1 LTQLREGGP
10 VEYLNVNKSLSPVAL
25 AVLFLVGTDSMS
37 LRADYLMNADL
48 SAGFACWHGDGEPT
62 FLDPDGTEGAA
73 GDKGAVPVIRMALS
87 KNEARSVY
95 QEIETKDEPKSVR
108 VKVEVYASSD
118 FKRSPF
124 ADDYSS
130 DINWKSSGTFTGDQE
145 TPNAD
150 FWIHD
155 MPSTIY
161 QLSDLKP
168 GQWVEVDCDF
178 DAATPVDERTISFNV
193 PPGVGTVYIRNASVT
208 R

>member
-1 LTQLREGGP
+1 MSASRNQP
-10 VEYLNVNKSLSPVAL
+10 LSPVTL
-25 AVLFLVGTDSMS
+25 AVLFLMGTVPLSAH
-37 LRADYLMNADL
+37 ADYLVNADL
-48 SAGFACWHGDGEPT
+48 SQGFACWHGDGEPV
-62 FLDPDGTEGAA
+62 FLDPDGTEGSAD
-73 GDKGAVPVIRMALS
+73 DKGAVPAIRISLS
-87 KNEARSVY
+87 KNEARSVN
-95 QEIETKDEPKSVR
+95 QEIETKDEPKSLH
-108 VKVEVYASSD
+108 VKVEVYASAD

-130 DINWKSSGTFTGDQE
+130 DINWKSSGTYYGDQE

-155 MPSTIY
+155 MPSTLY

-168 GQWVEVDCDF
+168 GQWVTVECDF
-178 DAATPVDERTISFNV
+178 DASTPADERTVSFNV